1 MLNVKFFASAFC
13 LIITSWVSGALVTAD
28 ATITVKPDFSQ
39 QWEGAADEYG
49 NPAQK
54 PAVAAIP
61 EAPPNSQELP
71 ENHDLD
77 AEVAMINEK
86 FPPINTAGG
95 GGGGAKKEPT
105 GTRFHQAGIPAPAN
119 ETEGERG
126 LMKALAILIAVIVAI
141 CLFLLPTVI
150 AFSRQHRN
158 RFVIMLINIVFGATG
173 LGWIGSL
180 IWALNKID
188 DPVKGGS
195 KHDSQPHDPVI

>member
-49 NPAQK
+49 NPAKK
-54 PAVAAIP
+54 PAVAEIP
-61 EAPPNSQELP
+61 EAPSASQELR
-71 ENHDLD
+71 ENHDLA
-77 AEVAMINEK
+77 AEVAMIDKNYPAPSTKE
-86 FPPINTAGG
+86 NVGG
-95 GGGGAKKEPT
+95 PKKEPT
-105 GTRFHQAGIPAPAN
+105 GTRFHQAGTPAPAN

-126 LMKALAILIAVIVAI
+126 LMTALAILIAVIVAI